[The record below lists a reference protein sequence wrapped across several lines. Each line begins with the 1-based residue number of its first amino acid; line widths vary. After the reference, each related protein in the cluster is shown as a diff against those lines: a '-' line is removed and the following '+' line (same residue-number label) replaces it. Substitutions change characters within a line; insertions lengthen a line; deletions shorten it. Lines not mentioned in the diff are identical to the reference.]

1 MTLETL
7 RDLYIAQL
15 KDLYSAEKQ
24 LTEAIPKMAAAAT
37 NPELKEAFTTHLAET
52 EVHLERLRGIFQ
64 GLDLSPGNHVCKAMQ
79 GLVEEG
85 TAIGNE
91 NGDPD
96 VIDAGLIAAAQRVE
110 HYEMAGYGCVRTY
123 ARTLGE
129 DAALDILQ
137 TTLDEEGAVDKKLT
151 EIAERVVNVRA
162 NASVDSEA

>member
-24 LTEAIPKMAAAAT
+24 LTEAIPKMVKAAT

-52 EVHLERLRGIFQ
+52 EIHLERLRGIFQ
-64 GLDLSPGNHVCKAMQ
+64 DLDLNPGNHVCKAMQ

-85 TAIGNE
+85 NAIGSE
-91 NGDPD
+91 HGDPD

-129 DAALDILQ
+129 DAALNILQ

-162 NASVDSEA
+162 NQNVDSVA